1 MKTHAVIAAVALFSS
16 VAPAQVNAP
25 TASFASVDRVESAI
39 NELCELQVKIVE
51 ILETVKDKESADA
64 QAPALIE
71 AAQALAAQLAAMETL
86 QHQLKGLPN
95 ADDKAA
101 FEQCYNNLQVAGM
114 DLQTELRRLAMV
126 NFYDSEVFMN
136 AILSLQQP

>member
-1 MKTHAVIAAVALFSS
+1 MKKLLSVLAAVLLATAAAPVHAELSADGV
-16 VAPAQVNAP
+16 VAVENFNKLEACLKDM
-25 TASFASVDRVESAI
+25 TA
-39 NELCELQVKIVE
+39 
-51 ILETVKDKESADA
+51 ILTKVTDKESADA

-71 AAQALAAQLAAMETL
+71 AAKALAAQLAAMETL

>member
-51 ILETVKDKESADA
+51 ILE
-64 QAPALIE
+64 
-71 AAQALAAQLAAMETL
+71 
-86 QHQLKGLPN
+86 
-95 ADDKAA
+95 
-101 FEQCYNNLQVAGM
+101 NNLYSNDKVLTLSTCDKSG
-114 DLQTELRRLAMV
+114 ENR
-126 NFYDSEVFMN
+126 
-136 AILSLQQP
+136 ILIHSVCVGEEKFTN

>member
-64 QAPALIE
+64 AAEELFMVIARVQELQYDAQQIRTCDADTQQRLVKKLLE
-71 AAQALAAQLAAMETL
+71 AAYAVDARKKAVGRFLVQNHFFNSED
-86 QHQLKGLPN
+86 LKS
-95 ADDKAA
+95 A
-101 FEQCYNNLQVAGM
+101 V
-114 DLQTELRRLAMV
+114 RLM
-126 NFYDSEVFMN
+126 
-136 AILSLQQP
+136 L

>member
-1 MKTHAVIAAVALFSS
+1 MKTHAVIAVVALFSS

-64 QAPALIE
+64 AAEELFMVIARVQELQYDAQQIRTCDADTQQRLLKKLLE
-71 AAQALAAQLAAMETL
+71 ATIAVDARKKAVGRFLVKNHFFNSED
-86 QHQLKGLPN
+86 LKS
-95 ADDKAA
+95 A
-101 FEQCYNNLQVAGM
+101 V
-114 DLQTELRRLAMV
+114 RLM
-126 NFYDSEVFMN
+126 
-136 AILSLQQP
+136 L